1 MHDFGDCLPACT
13 GAPEMSLWQML
24 PSLSPFVLLLS
35 VGIAWLAFRDARRR
49 NRIDHDEARK
59 RDQVS
64 KSFDHIIEQTRD
76 RDLIEMNEQ
85 FKAVIDSL
93 NKTGPGPYGLAD
105 VEGHFVKHRQA
116 AIDAAEVITKLFN
129 YYEAT
134 AIGISL
140 GALDEE
146 IIKRWWRASY
156 VEDWRDFSAYVTE
169 KRDRDGRPA
178 LYRQYQLQAERWT

>member
-1 MHDFGDCLPACT
+1 MTVSSGTNLTITDPSWWQWLPAV
-13 GAPEMSLWQML
+13 
-24 PSLSPFVLLLS
+24 SPVVLGVS
-35 VGIAWLAFRDARRR
+35 VLIAALAFWDARRR
-49 NRIDHDEARK
+49 NRKDHDEARK
-59 RDQVS
+59 RAQVS

-93 NKTGPGPYGLAD
+93 KKTGPGPYGLAD

-134 AIGISL
+134 AIGIKL

-146 IIKRWWRASY
+146 IIKQWWRASY
-156 VEDWRDFSAYVTE
+156 VEDWKDFSLYVTE
-169 KRDRDGRPA
+169 KRQRDDRDA
-178 LYRQYQLQAERWT
+178 LYRQYQTQAERWG

>member
-1 MHDFGDCLPACT
+1 
-13 GAPEMSLWQML
+13 MSLWQML

-156 VEDWRDFSAYVTE
+156 VEDWRDFSAYVSE

>member
-1 MHDFGDCLPACT
+1 
-13 GAPEMSLWQML
+13 MSLWQML

-85 FKAVIDSL
+85 LSKAISS
-93 NKTGPGPYGLAD
+93 N
-105 VEGHFVKHRQA
+105 
-116 AIDAAEVITKLFN
+116 
-129 YYEAT
+129 T
-134 AIGISL
+134 A
-140 GALDEE
+140 
-146 IIKRWWRASY
+146 R
-156 VEDWRDFSAYVTE
+156 
-169 KRDRDGRPA
+169 RPSM
-178 LYRQYQLQAERWT
+178 RRR